1 MKKLFLA
8 ILAVLCIASV
18 ITVMTLKQ
26 RGDRPAIVWSASLCQ
41 ERVDQVAAFHKWL
54 RENGYVDKDGELLFT
69 VQLENAS
76 SQSTLIQAVSGM
88 AGDLIDYVPVKR
100 FAPMGV
106 LEDITDYAEKEG
118 LDPGSNYGSA
128 RDLLMYQDRQY
139 AYPCN
144 LAAYG
149 LVCNVDLIRKYGM
162 NPPPEEW
169 TPDQFEAIGKEFVR
183 RANEGKPRQ
192 EVFFSGAMPGVIQ
205 QIARSAGVDVFN
217 ETLTAPQLT
226 DKRFAD
232 ALKRYQSWVA
242 DLHLI
247 PTNAEIA
254 SENTDASS
262 VNGQSTPQLVSGRY
276 AMIMTGRYV
285 NMDLRRFK
293 ADPVNLSFVQPPE
306 YGFKNLLL
314 TSRNTAI
321 YKGSKHK
328 DLAKIFLR
336 FLASR
341 EYNEIIIRSS
351 DGLPPNPKW
360 AENNPEYL
368 NPPDWKNEG
377 NLHKNELKWARAI
390 AIPDSLSP
398 YYPLAD
404 DKIKD
409 SCDRVSSGLSSA
421 EEALAIGNQA
431 IEHAIKET
439 VDGTASL
446 RADYR
451 RDCERQKKIDEY
463 KAAGKKIPAAWIQNP
478 FYLKYYQEAGLLT
491 EE

>member
-18 ITVMTLKQ
+18 VTVMTLKE
-26 RGDRPAIVWSASLCQ
+26 RNRRPTIVWSASLCQ
-41 ERVDQVAAFHKWL
+41 ERVDQVAAFHDWL
-54 RENGYVDKDGELLFT
+54 RANGYVDKDGELLFT

-76 SQSTLIQAVSGM
+76 NQSILVQAVSGM

-100 FAPMGV
+100 FASMGV
-106 LEDITDYAEKEG
+106 LEDITDYAKEKG
-118 LDPGSNYGSA
+118 LDPGSNYGQA
-128 RDLLMYQDRQY
+128 RDLLMYEDRQY

-144 LAAYG
+144 LAADA
-149 LVCNVDLIRKYGM
+149 LLCNVDLFRKYGM

-169 TPDQFEAIGKEFVR
+169 TPDEFEAIGKEFVR

-192 EVFFSGAMPGVIQ
+192 ETFLSGAMPAVILP
-205 QIARSAGVDVFN
+205 IARSAGVDVFN

-226 DKRFAD
+226 DKRFVE
-232 ALKRYQSWVA
+232 ALKRYHNWVA

-254 SENTDASS
+254 SESTDASS
-262 VNGQSTPQLVSGRY
+262 VNHQPTPQLVSGRY

-293 ADPVNLSFVQPPE
+293 TDPVNLSFVQPPE

-314 TSRNTAI
+314 NSRNTAI
-321 YKGSKHK
+321 YNGSKHK
-328 DLAKIFLR
+328 DLAKIFLL
-336 FLASR
+336 FLASK

-360 AENNPEYL
+360 ADHNPEYL

-377 NLHKNELKWARAI
+377 DLHKNELKWARSI
-390 AIPDSLSP
+390 AIPESLSP
-398 YYPLAD
+398 YYPLANN
-404 DKIKD
+404 KIGYAYE
-409 SCDRVSSGLSSA
+409 RVSSRLSSA
-421 EEALAIGNQA
+421 EEALAIANQSIERA
-431 IEHAIKET
+431 IQET
-439 VDGTASL
+439 VAGTASL
-446 RADYR
+446 RENYK
-451 RDCERQKKIDEY
+451 RDCELQQKIDEY
-463 KAAGKKIPAAWIQNP
+463 KAAGKRIPAAWIKNP
-478 FYLKYYQEAGLLT
+478 FYLKYYRETGRLA
-491 EE
+491 E

>member
-18 ITVMTLKQ
+18 VTVVTLKG
-26 RGDRPAIVWSASLCQ
+26 RNTRPTIVWSASLCQ

-54 RENGYVDKDGELLFT
+54 RANGYVDKDGELLFT
-69 VQLENAS
+69 VQLENANN
-76 SQSTLIQAVSGM
+76 QSILIQAVSGM

-106 LEDITDYAEKEG
+106 LEDITDYAKEKG

-128 RDLLMYQDRQY
+128 RDLLMHEDRQY

-144 LAAYG
+144 LAASA
-149 LVCNVDLIRKYGM
+149 LLCNVDLFRKYGM

-192 EVFFSGAMPGVIQ
+192 ETFFSGAMPEVIQ
-205 QIARSAGVDVFN
+205 LIARSAGVDVFN
-217 ETLTAPQLT
+217 ETLTAPQMT
-226 DKRFAD
+226 DKRFVE
-232 ALKRYQSWVA
+232 ALMRYHSWVV

-247 PTNAEIA
+247 PTSAEIA
-254 SENTDASS
+254 SESTDASS
-262 VNGQSTPQLVSGRY
+262 VNNQSTPQLVSGRY

-293 ADPVNLSFVQPPE
+293 ADPVNLAFVQPPE

-314 TSRNTAI
+314 NSRNTAI
-321 YKGSKHK
+321 YNGSKHK
-328 DLAKIFLR
+328 DLAKIFLL
-336 FLASR
+336 FLASK
-341 EYNEIIIRSS
+341 EYNEIIIKSS

-360 AENNPEYL
+360 AENNPEFL
-368 NPPDWKNEG
+368 NPPGWKNEG
-377 NLHKNELKWARAI
+377 DLHRNELKWARSI
-390 AIPDSLSP
+390 AIPESLSP
-398 YYPLAD
+398 YYPLAEN
-404 DKIKD
+404 KINY
-409 SCDRVSSGLSSA
+409 SNGRVFSGLSSA
-421 EEALAIGNQA
+421 EEALAISNQS

-439 VDGTASL
+439 VAGTASL
-446 RADYR
+446 REDYK

-463 KAAGKKIPAAWIQNP
+463 KAAGKKIPAAWIKNP
-478 FYLKYYQEAGLLT
+478 FYLKYYRETGRLA
-491 EE
+491 E

>member
-8 ILAVLCIASV
+8 ITLVLCIASV
-18 ITVMTLKQ
+18 VTVMTLKG
-26 RGDRPAIVWSASLCQ
+26 RSGRPTIVWSASLCQ

-54 RENGYVDKDGELLFT
+54 KENGYVDKNGELLFT
-69 VQLENAS
+69 VQLENAD

-106 LEDITDYAEKEG
+106 LEDITDYAQEKG
-118 LDPGSNYGSA
+118 LDPGSSYGSA
-128 RDLLMYQDRQY
+128 RDLLMYEGRQY

-144 LAAYG
+144 LAAHG
-149 LVCNVDLIRKYGM
+149 MLCDVDTFRKYGM

-169 TPDQFEAIGKEFVR
+169 TPDQFEAIGGEFTR

-192 EVFFSGAMPGVIQ
+192 EVFFSGAMPQAILPL
-205 QIARSAGVDVFN
+205 ARSAGTDVFN
-217 ETLTAPQLT
+217 ETLTAPTLT
-226 DKRFAD
+226 DKRFVD
-232 ALKRYQSWVA
+232 ALGRYHRWVSV
-242 DLHLI
+242 LHLI

-262 VNGQSTPQLVSGRY
+262 VNNQSTPQLVSGRY
-276 AMIMTGRYV
+276 AMILTARYV

-293 ADPVNLSFVQPPE
+293 SDPVRLSFVQFPE
-306 YGFKNLLL
+306 FGFKNLVL

-328 DLAKIFLR
+328 DLAKIFLL
-336 FLASR
+336 FLAGKD
-341 EYNEIIIRSS
+341 YNEIIIRSS

-360 AENNPEYL
+360 ADNNPEYL
-368 NPPDWKNEG
+368 NPPGWSNEG

-390 AIPDSLSP
+390 AIPESLSP

-404 DKIKD
+404 NKI
-409 SCDRVSSGLSSA
+409 SYAYGRVSNGLSSP
-421 EEALAIGNQA
+421 EEALGIANQS
-431 IEHAIKET
+431 IEYAIKET
-439 VDGTASL
+439 VAGTASL
-446 RADYR
+446 REKYK
-451 RDCERQKKIDEY
+451 RDCELQKKIDEC
-463 KAAGKKIPAAWIQNP
+463 KAAGRKIPAAWIKNP
-478 FYLKYYQEAGLLT
+478 FYLKYYRETGRL
-491 EE
+491 ED

>member
-18 ITVMTLKQ
+18 VTVMTLKG
-26 RGDRPAIVWSASLCQ
+26 RNRRPVIVWSASLCR
-41 ERVDQVAAFHKWL
+41 ERVDQVAAFHEWL
-54 RENGYVDKDGELLFT
+54 RANGYVDKDGELLFT

-76 SQSTLIQAVSGM
+76 NQSILIQAVSGM

-106 LEDITDYAEKEG
+106 LEDITEYAKEKG
-118 LDPGSNYGSA
+118 LDPGSNYGQA
-128 RDLLMYQDRQY
+128 RDLLMYEDRQY

-144 LAAYG
+144 LAAG
-149 LVCNVDLIRKYGM
+149 ALLCNVDLFRKYGI

-169 TPDQFEAIGKEFVR
+169 TPDEFEAIGKEFVR

-192 EVFFSGAMPGVIQ
+192 DVFFSGAMPAVVQ
-205 QIARSAGVDVFN
+205 LIARSAGADVFN

-226 DKRFAD
+226 DKRFAE
-232 ALKRYQSWVA
+232 ALNRYHNWVA

-254 SENTDASS
+254 SESTDASS
-262 VNGQSTPQLVSGRY
+262 VNHQPTPQLVSGRY

-314 TSRNTAI
+314 NSRNTAI

-328 DLAKIFLR
+328 DLAKIFLL
-336 FLASR
+336 FLAGK

-360 AENNPEYL
+360 AEDNPEYL

-377 NLHKNELKWARAI
+377 NLHGNELKWARSI
-390 AIPDSLSP
+390 AIPESPSP
-398 YYPLAD
+398 YYPLAEN
-404 DKIKD
+404 KI
-409 SCDRVSSGLSSA
+409 SYAYDRVSSGLSSP
-421 EEALAIGNQA
+421 EEALAIANRS
-431 IEHAIKET
+431 IEHAIQET
-439 VDGTASL
+439 VAGTASL
-446 RADYR
+446 RENYK
-451 RDCERQKKIDEY
+451 RDCELQKKIEGY
-463 KAAGKKIPAAWIQNP
+463 KAAGKKIPAAWIKNP
-478 FYLKYYQEAGLLT
+478 FYLKYYQETGRLA
-491 EE
+491 E